1 MIENPKETLGYK
13 PTIVLTDAGY
23 FSYDNIQFL
32 LDKKIDVYIPNNF
45 YELEK
50 KGKTKKFRKLL
61 FTYDAKNWIYST
73 MSASIALCV
82 C

>member
-1 MIENPKETLGYK
+1 MIKNPKESLGYK

-32 LDKKIDVYIPNNF
+32 LYEKIDAYTPNNF

-61 FTYDAKNWIYST
+61 YLRCEELIYGT